1 MPQVRTTAEFSS
13 TITADLTWRFR
24 EISDLRAAVRRID
37 EEFRR
42 SLLRASVPLVYAHWE
57 GHVSVVAKSY
67 LEFLALRRPRYSTLK
82 PSFRLNEFFA
92 TFRRM
97 RGFQLKHQQIIEF
110 LERVLRCDD
119 LQFRRID
126 EDLISTKSNLSS
138 HVLKE
143 LCLYLSIDCAPFED
157 DYDFIDKILLYRRN
171 NIAHGEY
178 MQVDAQMLEEMSN
191 RVIKMMR
198 TFNNLVENDVVL
210 GRYNVAG

>member
-13 TITADLTWRFR
+13 TITADLTWRIR

-82 PSFRLNEFFA
+82 PSFRLNEFFG
-92 TFRRM
+92 TFKRM
-97 RGFQLKHQQIIEF
+97 SGSQLNHQQIIEF
-110 LERVLRCDD
+110 VERVVRCGD

-126 EDLISTKSNLSS
+126 EDIISTKSNLNS

-143 LCLYLSIDCAPFED
+143 LCLYLSIDCASFED

-171 NIAHGEY
+171 NIAHGECIH
-178 MQVDAQMLEEMSN
+178 VDAQMLEEMSN

-198 TFNNLVENDVVL
+198 TFNNVVENDVVL